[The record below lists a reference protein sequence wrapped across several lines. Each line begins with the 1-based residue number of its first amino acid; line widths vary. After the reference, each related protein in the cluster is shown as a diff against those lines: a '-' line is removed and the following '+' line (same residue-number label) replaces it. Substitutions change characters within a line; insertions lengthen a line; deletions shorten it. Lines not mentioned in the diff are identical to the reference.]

1 MGQEDKLIS
10 VEGASKILGVSK
22 STVRRWTREGKLE
35 SIRTVGNHRRF
46 KESDLRRL
54 YKDMNKPIG
63 IVFT

>member
-46 KESDLRRL
+46 RESDLRRL